1 MSRSID
7 ILSVGEILID
17 FIGHQKEAG
26 TATTTDY
33 KRYLGGSPTNVAVN
47 MTRLGLNARLVA
59 AIGHDG
65 LGKFVL
71 SEFENMKLP
80 SDGVAV
86 LDRYPTSVILVSRTS
101 GTPDFLAYRE
111 ADKEIYESQITDED
125 LKETRIFHTTCFALS
140 KNPARATII
149 NRAAKA
155 ATLGCKLSI
164 DVNYA
169 QGIWPDRSEAQG
181 VIQQYCSFNPLVK
194 LSEDDILRYFGREV
208 SHEDA
213 FDYFHQAGADWVC
226 LTLGAKGVKLSIK
239 GNTPIFRKAL
249 PLEQV
254 ADATGAG
261 DAFWSGFLY
270 AYLKKNKPQVC
281 LHAGLTLAAIKLQNV
296 GGLPKDINLVDLFAA
311 ET

>member
-17 FIGHQKEAG
+17 FIGHQKEASIE
-26 TATTTDY
+26 TTTDY

-59 AIGHDG
+59 AVGNDG

-71 SEFENMKLP
+71 SEFKNMKLP

-101 GTPDFLAYRE
+101 GTPDFLVFRE

-125 LKETRIFHTTCFALS
+125 LKQTRLFHTTCFALS
-140 KNPARATII
+140 KNPARGTII

-155 ATLGCKLSI
+155 AALGCKLSI

-169 QGIWPDRSEAQG
+169 PGIWPDRSEAQG
-181 VIQQYCSFNPLVK
+181 VIQQYCNFNPLVK
-194 LSEDDILRYFGREV
+194 LSEDDIFRYFGREV
-208 SHEDA
+208 SHEEA
-213 FDYFHQAGADWVC
+213 FDYFHKVGADWVC
-226 LTLGAKGVKLSIK
+226 LTLGAQGVKLSIK
-239 GNTPIFRKAL
+239 GETPLFRKAL
-249 PLEQV
+249 PIEHV

-270 AYLKKNKPQVC
+270 AYLKENKPQVC
-281 LHAGLTLAAIKLQNV
+281 LKAGLSLAAIKLQNV
-296 GGLPKDINLVDLFAA
+296 GGLPQNIDLIDLLAD

>member
-17 FIGHQKEAG
+17 FIGHQKEASIE
-26 TATTTDY
+26 TTTDY

-59 AIGHDG
+59 AVGNDG
-65 LGKFVL
+65 LGIFVL
-71 SEFENMKLP
+71 SKFKSIKLP
-80 SDGVAV
+80 SNGVAV

-125 LKETRIFHTTCFALS
+125 LKQTRLFHTTCFALS

-155 ATLGCKLSI
+155 AALGCKLSI

-169 QGIWPDRSEAQG
+169 PGIWSDRSEAHG
-181 VIQQYCSFNPLVK
+181 VIRQYCSFNPLVK
-194 LSEDDILRYFGREV
+194 LSEDDIFRYFEREV
-208 SHEDA
+208 SHEEA
-213 FDYFHQAGADWVC
+213 FDYFHKAGADWVC
-226 LTLGAKGVKLSIK
+226 LTMGAQGVKLSIK
-239 GNTPIFRKAL
+239 GETPLFRKAL
-249 PLEQV
+249 PIEHV

-270 AYLKKNKPQVC
+270 AYLKDKNPERC
-281 LHAGLTLAAIKLQNV
+281 LLSGLKLAAFKLQTV
-296 GGLPKDINLVDLFAA
+296 GGLPDDLDLQALFG
-311 ET
+311 

>member
-17 FIGHQKEAG
+17 FIGHQKEADIE
-26 TATTTDY
+26 TTTDY

-59 AIGHDG
+59 AVGHDG

-86 LDRYPTSVILVSRTS
+86 LDSYPTSVILVSRTS

-111 ADKEIYESQITDED
+111 ADKEIYESQIPDED
-125 LKETRIFHTTCFALS
+125 LKETRLFHTTCFALS
-140 KNPARATII
+140 KNPARTTIT

-155 ATLGCKLSI
+155 AALGCKLSV

-169 QGIWPDRSEAQG
+169 PGIWPERSEAQG

-208 SHEDA
+208 SHEEA
-213 FDYFHQAGADWVC
+213 FDYFHRAGADWVC
-226 LTLGAKGVKLSIK
+226 LTLGAKGVKLSVN
-239 GNTPIFRKAL
+239 GDTPIFRKAL
-249 PLEQV
+249 PLQHV

-270 AYLKKNKPQVC
+270 AYLKKSKPQVC
-281 LHAGLTLAAIKLQNV
+281 LQAGLTLAAIKLQNV
-296 GGLPKDINLVDLFAA
+296 GGLPQDINLIDLLAV